1 MHPDPDNPYPM
12 PGFPQ
17 VCFLKNLITR
27 PNIEVGD
34 FTYYDDPDGAQ
45 NFENN
50 VLYHFP
56 FIGDRLRIGK
66 FCAIAR
72 GVKFIMNGANHQM
85 DGISTYPFFIFGN
98 GWEGA
103 RPGEGE
109 LPYKG
114 DTVIGN
120 DVWIGFDALIMP
132 GVRIGDG
139 AIVAARSVVTSDVPA
154 YAIVGGN
161 PAKVVRPRFEAEHV
175 RRLLAL
181 AWWDRPLD
189 WVTRH
194 LDLIRGGDVDALEHA
209 ARNQGSP

>member
-1 MHPDPDNPYPM
+1 MPHPDANTPYPM

-17 VCFLKNLITR
+17 VCFLKNLVTR
-27 PNIEVGD
+27 PNIEIGD

-56 FIGDRLRIGK
+56 FVGDRLRIGK

-85 DGISTYPFFIFGN
+85 DGISTYPFFIFGS
-98 GWEGA
+98 GWEDA
-103 RPGEGE
+103 RPAEGE

-139 AIVAARSVVTSDVPA
+139 AIVAARSVVTGDVPA

-161 PAKVVRPRFEAEHV
+161 PARVVRARFDAEHA
-175 RRLLAL
+175 RRLVAL
-181 AWWDRPLD
+181 AWWDRPLA

-194 LDLIRGGDVDALEHA
+194 LDLIRGGDVDALERA
-209 ARNQGSP
+209 AQSS